1 MKKLFLGIALVSLA
15 FACGTTK
22 EKTGSTQV
30 VKKDYTPEEI
40 VASMSSKYQGYTVS
54 NFAEGKNL
62 YEMHCGK
69 CHDLAKPTDYSE
81 ERWTKIVPGMTKA
94 VNKNG
99 VLINEQQQE
108 LVLRYLVSVTTL
120 QKSEK

>member
-1 MKKLFLGIALVSLA
+1 MKKIILAVVLVSFA
-15 FACGTTK
+15 VACGTK
-22 EKTGSTQV
+22 KNTGSNQIVKREYTAEDYV
-30 VKKDYTPEEI
+30 VNMSQKYPDYTI
-40 VASMSSKYQGYTVS
+40 TQF
-54 NFAEGKNL
+54 NDGKNL

-108 LVLRYLVSVTTL
+108 MVLRYLVSVTTL

>member
-1 MKKLFLGIALVSLA
+1 MKKIILAVVLVSFA
-15 FACGTTK
+15 VACGTNK
-22 EKTGSTQV
+22 NTGSNQIVKREYTAEDYV
-30 VKKDYTPEEI
+30 VNMSQKYPDYTI
-40 VASMSSKYQGYTVS
+40 TQF
-54 NFAEGKNL
+54 NDGKNL

-108 LVLRYLVSVTTL
+108 MVLRYLVSVTTL